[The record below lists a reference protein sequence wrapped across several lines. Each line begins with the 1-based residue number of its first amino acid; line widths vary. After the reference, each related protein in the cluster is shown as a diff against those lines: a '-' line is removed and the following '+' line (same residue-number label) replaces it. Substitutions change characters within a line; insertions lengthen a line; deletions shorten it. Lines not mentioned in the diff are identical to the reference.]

1 MKRNPPSIPRDGRH
15 RYDVRVYYEDTDAGG
30 VAYHA
35 SYLRFAERA
44 RTEALRDAG
53 IPHAELLE
61 RFTLMFVVRRIEV
74 DYLRPARLDEFAH
87 RGNRAARRGR
97 CDRDVAPGRV
107 WAGRVVCRV
116 DGASRLREAGGG
128 KAGPS
133 AATLAGGPCG
143 YVRSRAGQGVA
154 VDRAVDAANLATPG
168 VDLSLWGLFME
179 ADIVVKIVMLG
190 LLAASVWV
198 WAVVFEKWSS
208 LRKVN
213 READGFEDRFWSGGS
228 LEDLFENE
236 AAHPSHPMAAVFG
249 SAMGEWRRSVR
260 VAGADISRS
269 SVRERIDR
277 AITVTVQ
284 REMDRLERWM
294 IFLASV
300 GATAP
305 FIGLFGTVWGIMHS
319 FSAIAAMH
327 NTNLAVVAP
336 GIAEALFATAIGLV
350 AAIPAV
356 LAYNKISNDLAR
368 FAARLEGFGAEFSA
382 ILSRQSEER
391 A

>member
-1 MKRNPPSIPRDGRH
+1 M
-15 RYDVRVYYEDTDAGG
+15 
-30 VAYHA
+30 
-35 SYLRFAERA
+35 
-44 RTEALRDAG
+44 
-53 IPHAELLE
+53 
-61 RFTLMFVVRRIEV
+61 
-74 DYLRPARLDEFAH
+74 
-87 RGNRAARRGR
+87 
-97 CDRDVAPGRV
+97 
-107 WAGRVVCRV
+107 
-116 DGASRLREAGGG
+116 
-128 KAGPS
+128 
-133 AATLAGGPCG
+133 
-143 YVRSRAGQGVA
+143 
-154 VDRAVDAANLATPG
+154 DRAVDTANLPTPG

-228 LEDLFENE
+228 LEELFDHE
-236 AAHPSHPMAAVFG
+236 AAHPTHPMAAVFG
-249 SAMGEWRRSVR
+249 AAMGEWRRSVR

-319 FSAIAAMH
+319 FAAIAAMH

-336 GIAEALFATAIGLV
+336 GIAEALFATALGLL

-356 LAYNKISNDLAR
+356 IAYNKLSGEVDRYSNRLAS
-368 FAARLEGFGAEFSA
+368 FADEFGVV
-382 ILSRQSEER
+382 LSRELDQVKV

>member
-1 MKRNPPSIPRDGRH
+1 
-15 RYDVRVYYEDTDAGG
+15 
-30 VAYHA
+30 
-35 SYLRFAERA
+35 
-44 RTEALRDAG
+44 
-53 IPHAELLE
+53 
-61 RFTLMFVVRRIEV
+61 
-74 DYLRPARLDEFAH
+74 
-87 RGNRAARRGR
+87 
-97 CDRDVAPGRV
+97 
-107 WAGRVVCRV
+107 
-116 DGASRLREAGGG
+116 
-128 KAGPS
+128 
-133 AATLAGGPCG
+133 
-143 YVRSRAGQGVA
+143 
-154 VDRAVDAANLATPG
+154 VDRAVDAANLAVPG
-168 VDLSLWGLFME
+168 ADLSLWSLFIE

-198 WAVVFEKWSS
+198 WAVVFEKWTS

-213 READGFEDRFWSGGS
+213 RDADGFEDRFWSGGS
-228 LEDLFENE
+228 LDELFDHE
-236 AAHPSHPMAAVFG
+236 ATNPGHPMAAVFAA
-249 SAMGEWRRSVR
+249 AMGEWRRSVR

-269 SVRERIDR
+269 SVRERVDR

-356 LAYNKISNDLAR
+356 LAYNQITNSLSR
-368 FAARLEGFGAEFSA
+368 FAGRLDSFGSEFSA
-382 ILSRQSEER
+382 IPSRQSEER
-391 A
+391 S